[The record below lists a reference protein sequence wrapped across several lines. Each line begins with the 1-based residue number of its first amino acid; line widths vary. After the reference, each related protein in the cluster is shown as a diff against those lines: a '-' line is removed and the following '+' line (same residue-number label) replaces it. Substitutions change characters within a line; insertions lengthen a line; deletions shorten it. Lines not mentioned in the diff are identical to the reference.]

1 MAQKARSKSVPVAP
15 PAEGRLAR
23 FGRKR
28 EAFLAASALLLIP
41 CAWHSRL
48 QAGDLGSHIYNAWL
62 GQLIREGR
70 APGLS
75 IVFQSS
81 NVLFDLILS
90 SLFRAFGAGA
100 AQHIAVAA
108 AVLIFAWGAF
118 AFVSTVAQRRAW
130 DALPAIAILAYGW
143 VFHMGLFN
151 FYLGVGLCFWGLAAA
166 WRGRVLAAIPIFTLA
181 CAAHELAVAWAVA
194 LLAYRWI
201 AERTPAP
208 RRVYLAIAAVA
219 ALIALHVAMA
229 ALFQVRWLSDQIFH
243 TTGADQADVYD
254 AKYVIVALG
263 MAAIWGWQ
271 ILSARKTLPPIF
283 AQMSLLTAAGILIV
297 PTWAWLPQYQHALV
311 FISQRMSIAMGV
323 CVAGLAAVAPA
334 ARWQRYSAIAAALL
348 FFAFLYR
355 DEGVLNAFEDQ
366 LEAAVAPLPAGSR
379 VVSAI
384 QAPQLRTNAI
394 DHMIDRVCINH
405 CWSYANYEPS
415 SGAFRIR
422 VTGPTTIVAPTDMD
436 SSRMQ
441 NGGYA
446 VKPRDL
452 PLYRLQLNADGN
464 IVVQEMPAGAL
475 IGASYWNGL

>member
-1 MAQKARSKSVPVAP
+1 MARRAPTRSLPTP
-15 PAEGRLAR
+15 RPAEGRLAR

-28 EAFLAASALLLIP
+28 EAFLAASVLLFIP
-41 CAWHSRL
+41 CVWHSRL

-62 GQLIREGR
+62 AELIREGR

-75 IVFQSS
+75 VVFQSS
-81 NVLFDLILS
+81 NVLFDLLLS
-90 SLFRAFGAGA
+90 ALFRAFGVGA
-100 AQHIAVAA
+100 AQHIAVTA

-118 AFVSTVAQRRAW
+118 AFVSTIAQRRAW

-166 WRGRVLAAIPIFTLA
+166 WRGRVLAAVTIFAVA
-181 CAAHELAVAWAVA
+181 CVAHELPVAWAIA
-194 LLAYRWI
+194 LLAYRWM

-208 RRVYLAIAAVA
+208 RRVYLAISAVA
-219 ALIALHVAMA
+219 ALIALHIAMA

-243 TTGADQADVYD
+243 TMGADQADVYD

-271 ILSARKTLPPIF
+271 LLSARKALPPVF
-283 AQMSLLTAAGILIV
+283 VQVCLLTAAGILIV

-323 CVAGLAAVAPA
+323 CVTALAVITPA
-334 ARWQRYSAIAAALL
+334 TRWQRYSAMAAAML

-366 LEAAVAPLPAGSR
+366 LEAAVAQLPPGSR

-394 DHMIDRVCINH
+394 DHMIDRVCINR

-452 PLYRLQLNADGN
+452 PLYRLQLNAAGDF
-464 IVVQEMPAGAL
+464 VAQEMPAGAL